1 MCELFLFSWRVKG
14 SLLCYPA
21 TNQRLDLNLRLAEVQ
36 KHSGKAAYKRTGAK
50 WDVHNLKSYLLST
63 ALTSGNWWKLTG
75 SHTEVN
81 KTVKCCRMSL
91 FPVFLKARFFCLHEL
106 LSSCCLFF
114 DVWRVWP
121 SNFYS
126 APFVPQAPG
135 NLQHSQPFAPNTGG
149 NLQPNH
155 NPFSSIE
162 VGVDVVN
169 RLFSDIE
176 EIVIHS
182 LFSVQKVPG
191 FFIKNHRTVLE
202 VQDMRYDIFLKGCQ
216 HNF

>member
-1 MCELFLFSWRVKG
+1 MNS
-14 SLLCYPA
+14 
-21 TNQRLDLNLRLAEVQ
+21 RLAEVQ

-126 APFVPQAPG
+126 APFVPPG
-135 NLQHSQPFAPNTGG
+135 PRQLATFSTLCPQHRRELATKSQPFQLHRGRSGCGKQA
-149 NLQPNH
+149 LQRH
-155 NPFSSIE
+155 WGDCDPFP
-162 VGVDVVN
+162 
-169 RLFSDIE
+169 LFSAE
-176 EIVIHS
+176 GA
-182 LFSVQKVPG
+182 G
-191 FFIKNHRTVLE
+191 FFHKEPSDRFGSSGYEIWYFFKRLPT
-202 VQDMRYDIFLKGCQ
+202 QFLKRHFVVGCGV
-216 HNF
+216 NIWKVVLRRW